1 MRRCF
6 QFALLLLLLGGGPAA
21 RAGDV
26 IDRVVATVNGRPIL
40 QSDWAEAIRCE
51 AFLDGR
57 PLEKED
63 AAAARATLDRL
74 IDQELLRQQ
83 LQGMKLSPASSGE
96 LENKLQE
103 VRKQMPEGTSDASWN
118 AALERYGLT
127 EAELKERLAGQ
138 LDLLRLVDARLRPT
152 VRVDSASIVAY
163 YREKFLPQ
171 LRKQGAPDPSLGEVT
186 PKIEEL
192 LAQERLDTLLSSWL
206 ADLRKQS
213 DIRLEPMLS
222 GSATRNGEA
231 R

>member
-1 MRRCF
+1 
-6 QFALLLLLLGGGPAA
+6 
-21 RAGDV
+21 
-26 IDRVVATVNGRPIL
+26 
-40 QSDWAEAIRCE
+40 
-51 AFLDGR
+51 
-57 PLEKED
+57 
-63 AAAARATLDRL
+63 
-74 IDQELLRQQ
+74 
-83 LQGMKLSPASSGE
+83 
-96 LENKLQE
+96 
-103 VRKQMPEGTSDASWN
+103 MPEGASDASWN